1 MKRTTTI
8 LIAICVSAL
17 FANGKQISQNA
28 ALSAARKYSRTGQ
41 VAPAKNLR
49 SDKTNNAPY
58 YAFNLEQ
65 GYVIVS
71 GDDEMT
77 ELVGYA
83 ENGFFDAENVPP
95 QMQLWLDGYAEYVAA
110 VQSGKAKAR
119 KILLSDSPSVVVE
132 PLVTTKWNQD
142 APFNN
147 FAPEYT
153 DDNNNTQRCATGCAA
168 TAMAQIMKFHNWPE
182 QGVGHYSYEHQSFG
196 TISSNFSE
204 HVYDWTNMI
213 DRYNNGEYSNVQAD
227 AVALLMKDCG
237 VSLNMNYGPVS
248 GASIYS
254 YTPAF
259 KNYFRYSSR
268 TVNRSGCETAE
279 FTRIITDELQEG
291 RPIIYCGTGED
302 GGHAF
307 VVDGYD
313 TNYFLHVN
321 WGWGGYSDGYFDMN
335 YMDPAGLGIGG
346 GSGAFKWNQGIVLA
360 RPLKDG
366 VEPYEFIQQLCFVLF
381 NDVQGGIFCKQEMPA
396 NKGDDVTILLR
407 NTANLSGE
415 SFFGSLNVGVF
426 DDSGALVTMGN
437 EERLEN
443 NNGELLEFQSGRLY
457 SVDLPMTLNTA
468 GIADGNYIV
477 RAMSKANGNVW
488 RKFASTDCLNMTVAD
503 GKVSLVS
510 PTPNISLTGIG
521 SYNGNVYK
529 GNPFSVN
536 ITIHNGSSIPAD
548 GSILFKVTDSET
560 GDALSGSL
568 RAIVYDN
575 CDFRSNIAFSTTN
588 DFFAIGKT
596 YNISFT
602 GFQTTD
608 GKTLP
613 INNTIPL
620 SFSIVENTEVQSSL
634 TFFNIEGSPFG
645 MTVSNENF
653 NKADDTMVSINCLG
667 NANEETYQGY
677 IAIETL
683 NLHTGSKWHTSLG
696 LTERYIAIETLN
708 LHTGSKWHTS
718 LGLTENI
725 PQGAYYPQINTP
737 FKALPIA
744 TADDGVYR
752 LSTVSQEI
760 RNGYLFPDWL
770 YTTNTSHIDFR
781 VNGSDVTVLHPVDEV
796 AFSAAP
802 ESYPTIGTNCTF
814 NLDLEN
820 KNDKSETISAGM
832 YFVDQDNNGIGLAQ
846 VDGIILK
853 AYEQQTVPV
862 TVFID
867 PAKFHERTH
876 YAAYPVIRKGESYIL
891 GVPYEFNGATSG
903 INDVNAV
910 NVKAYPNPV
919 VDVLHVNVEA
929 LRIDVYNAGGALVAD
944 ASNAD
949 SVNVAHLPAGYY
961 IAVVATADGTARIPF
976 VKK

>member
-213 DRYNNGEYSNVQAD
+213 DRYNNGEYSNMQAD

-254 YTPAF
+254 YYPAF

-279 FTRIITDELQEG
+279 FTKIITDELQEG
-291 RPIIYCGTGED
+291 RPLIYCGTGED

-335 YMDPAGLGIGG
+335 YMDPTGLGIGG

-366 VEPYEFIQQLCFVLF
+366 VEPYEFIQQLCFVPYD
-381 NDVQGGIFCKQEMPA
+381 DVKGGIFCEQEMPA
-396 NKGDDVTILLR
+396 NKGDVVTILLR

-437 EERLEN
+437 EERIEN
-443 NNGELLEFQSGRLY
+443 NNGDLLEFQSGSLY

-477 RAMSKANGNVW
+477 RAMSKANGDVW

-503 GKVSLVS
+503 GKVYLSA
-510 PTPNISLTGIG
+510 PTPNISMVGIG
-521 SYNGNVYK
+521 SYDTATYK
-529 GNPFSVN
+529 GFSFNADV
-536 ITIHNGSSIPAD
+536 TVHNSSSIPVD
-548 GSILFKVTDSET
+548 GSIMFTVTDSET

-575 CDFRSNIAFSTTN
+575 CDFKARISFPTTY
-588 DFFAIGKT
+588 DFFVIGKT

-613 INNTIPL
+613 INNAIPL
-620 SFSIVENTEVQSSL
+620 SFYIVENAEVQNSL
-634 TFFNIEGSPFG
+634 TFFNINGNPFG

-653 NKADDTMVSINCLG
+653 SKTDDTMVCINCIG
-667 NANEETYQGY
+667 NANKETYMGY
-677 IAIETL
+677 IGIETY
-683 NLHTGSKWHTSLG
+683 NLHTGSKWYS
-696 LTERYIAIETLN
+696 AIFKTVDV
-708 LHTGSKWHTS
+708 
-718 LGLTENI
+718 
-725 PQGAYYPQINTP
+725 PQGAYYAQLNAP

-744 TADDGVYR
+744 TAAGDGVYR
-752 LSTVSQEI
+752 LSTVSREI
-760 RNGYLFPDWL
+760 RKEYLFHDWL
-770 YTTNTSHIDFR
+770 YTTNSSHIDFR

-846 VDGIILK
+846 VDGITLK

-867 PAKFHERTH
+867 PAKFHERSH

-891 GVPYEFNGATSG
+891 GEPYEFNGAISG

-929 LRIDVYNAGGALVAD
+929 LRIDVYNAGGTLVAD

>member
-110 VQSGKAKAR
+110 VQCGKAKAR

-279 FTRIITDELQEG
+279 FTKIITDELQEG

-335 YMDPAGLGIGG
+335 YMDPTGLGIGG

-366 VEPYEFIQQLCFVLF
+366 VEPYEFIQQLCFVLY
-381 NDVQGGIFCKQEMPA
+381 NDVKGGIFCEQEMPA
-396 NKGDDVTILLR
+396 NKGDVVTILLR

-437 EERLEN
+437 EERIEN
-443 NNGELLEFQSGRLY
+443 NNGELLEFQSGSLY

-477 RAMSKANGNVW
+477 RAMSKANGDVW

-521 SYNGNVYK
+521 SYNGDVYK

-696 LTERYIAIETLN
+696 LTE
-708 LHTGSKWHTS
+708 
-718 LGLTENI
+718 NI

-796 AFSAAP
+796 TFSAAP

-910 NVKAYPNPV
+910 NVKAYPNPA

-949 SVNVAHLPAGYY
+949 AVNVAHLPAGYY
-961 IAVVATADGTARIPF
+961 IAVVATAEGTARIPF

>member
-147 FAPEYT
+147 FTPEYT

-279 FTRIITDELQEG
+279 FTKIITDELQEG

-335 YMDPAGLGIGG
+335 YMDPTGLGIGG

-381 NDVQGGIFCKQEMPA
+381 NDVQGGIFCEQEMPA
-396 NKGDDVTILLR
+396 NKGDVVTILLR

-437 EERLEN
+437 EERIEN
-443 NNGELLEFQSGRLY
+443 NNGELLEFQSGSLY

-488 RKFASTDCLNMTVAD
+488 RKFASTDCLNMTVVG

-608 GKTLP
+608 GKTLS
-613 INNTIPL
+613 INNAIPL
-620 SFSIVENTEVQSSL
+620 SFSIVENAEVQNSL
-634 TFFNIEGSPFG
+634 TFFNINGNPFG

-667 NANEETYQGY
+667 NANEETYQG
-677 IAIETL
+677 
-683 NLHTGSKWHTSLG
+683 
-696 LTERYIAIETLN
+696 YIAIETLN

-853 AYEQQTVPV
+853 AYDEQQTVPV

-891 GVPYEFNGATSG
+891 GEPYEFNGATSG
-903 INDVNAV
+903 INDVNAI
-910 NVKAYPNPV
+910 NVKVYPNPV

-929 LRIDVYNAGGALVAD
+929 QRIDVYNAGGALVAD

>member
-196 TISSNFSE
+196 TISSDFSE

-620 SFSIVENTEVQSSL
+620 SFSIVENTEEQSSL

-667 NANEETYQGY
+667 NANEETYQG
-677 IAIETL
+677 
-683 NLHTGSKWHTSLG
+683 
-696 LTERYIAIETLN
+696 YIAIETLN

-846 VDGIILK
+846 VDGITLK

-867 PAKFHERTH
+867 TAKFHEGTH
-876 YAAYPVIRKGESYIL
+876 YIDYPVIFKGESYIS
-891 GVPYEFNGATSG
+891 GEPYEFNGATSG

-910 NVKAYPNPV
+910 NVKVYPNPV
-919 VDVLHVNVEA
+919 VNVLHVNVEA

>member
-213 DRYNNGEYSNVQAD
+213 DRYNNGEYSSEQAD

-254 YTPAF
+254 YYPAF

-279 FTRIITDELQEG
+279 FTKIITDELQEG

-335 YMDPAGLGIGG
+335 YMDPTGLGIGG

-366 VEPYEFIQQLCFVLF
+366 VEPYEFIQQLCFVPYD
-381 NDVQGGIFCKQEMPA
+381 DVKGGIFCEQEMPA
-396 NKGDDVTILLR
+396 NKGDVVTILLR

-437 EERLEN
+437 EERIEN
-443 NNGELLEFQSGRLY
+443 NNGELLEFQSGSLY
-457 SVDLPMTLNTA
+457 SVDIPMTLNTA

-477 RAMSKANGNVW
+477 RAMSKADGDVW

-503 GKVSLVS
+503 GKVYLSA
-510 PTPNISLTGIG
+510 PTPNISMVGIG
-521 SYNGNVYK
+521 SYDTATYK
-529 GNPFSVN
+529 GFSFNADV
-536 ITIHNGSSIPAD
+536 TVHNSSSIPVD
-548 GSILFKVTDSET
+548 GSIMFTVTDSET

-575 CDFRSNIAFSTTN
+575 CDFKARISFPTTY
-588 DFFAIGKT
+588 DFFVIGKT

-613 INNTIPL
+613 INNAIPL
-620 SFSIVENTEVQSSL
+620 SFSIVENAEVQNSL
-634 TFFNIEGSPFG
+634 TFFNINGNPFG

-653 NKADDTMVSINCLG
+653 SKTDDTMVSINCIG
-667 NANEETYQGY
+667 NANKETYMGY
-677 IAIETL
+677 IGIETY
-683 NLHTGSKWHTSLG
+683 NLHTGSKWYS
-696 LTERYIAIETLN
+696 AIFKTVD
-708 LHTGSKWHTS
+708 
-718 LGLTENI
+718 I
-725 PQGAYYPQINTP
+725 PQGAYYAQLNAP

-744 TADDGVYR
+744 TAAGDGVYR
-752 LSTVSQEI
+752 LSTVSREI
-760 RNGYLFPDWL
+760 RKEYLFPDWL
-770 YTTNTSHIDFR
+770 YTTNSSHIDFR

-862 TVFID
+862 SVFID
-867 PAKFHERTH
+867 PAKFHERSH

-891 GVPYEFNGATSG
+891 GEPYEFNGAISG

-910 NVKAYPNPV
+910 NVKAYPNPA

>member
-279 FTRIITDELQEG
+279 FTKIITNELQEG

-335 YMDPAGLGIGG
+335 YMDPTGLGIGG

-381 NDVQGGIFCKQEMPA
+381 NDVQGGIFCEQEMPA
-396 NKGDDVTILLR
+396 NKGDVVTILLR

-415 SFFGSLNVGVF
+415 SFFGSFNVGVF

-443 NNGELLEFQSGRLY
+443 NNGELLEFQSGSLY

-477 RAMSKANGNVW
+477 RAMSKANGDVW

-503 GKVSLVS
+503 GKVYLSA
-510 PTPNISLTGIG
+510 PTPNITMVGIG
-521 SYNGNVYK
+521 SYDTATYK
-529 GNPFSVN
+529 GFSFNADV
-536 ITIHNGSSIPAD
+536 TIHNSSSIPVD
-548 GSILFKVTDSET
+548 GSIMFTVTDSET

-575 CDFRSNIAFSTTN
+575 CDFKARISFPTTS
-588 DFFAIGKT
+588 DFFVIGKT

-613 INNTIPL
+613 INNAIPL
-620 SFSIVENTEVQSSL
+620 SFSIVENAEVQNSL
-634 TFFNIEGSPFG
+634 TFFNINGNPFG

-653 NKADDTMVSINCLG
+653 SKTDDTMVSINCIG
-667 NANEETYQGY
+667 NANKKTYMGYIGIETY
-677 IAIETL
+677 
-683 NLHTGSKWHTSLG
+683 NLHTGSKWYS
-696 LTERYIAIETLN
+696 AIFKTVDV
-708 LHTGSKWHTS
+708 
-718 LGLTENI
+718 
-725 PQGAYYPQINTP
+725 PQGAYYTQLNAP

-744 TADDGVYR
+744 TAAGDGVFR
-752 LSTVSQEI
+752 LSTVSREI
-760 RNGYLFPDWL
+760 RKEYLFPDWL
-770 YTTNTSHIDFR
+770 YTTNSSHIDFR

-832 YFVDQDNNGIGLAQ
+832 YFVDQGNNGIGLAQ

-903 INDVNAV
+903 INDVNAI
-910 NVKAYPNPV
+910 NVKVYPNPV

>member
-1 MKRTTTI
+1 
-8 LIAICVSAL
+8 
-17 FANGKQISQNA
+17 
-28 ALSAARKYSRTGQ
+28 
-41 VAPAKNLR
+41 
-49 SDKTNNAPY
+49 
-58 YAFNLEQ
+58 
-65 GYVIVS
+65 
-71 GDDEMT
+71 
-77 ELVGYA
+77 
-83 ENGFFDAENVPP
+83 
-95 QMQLWLDGYAEYVAA
+95 MQLWLDGYAEYVAA

-196 TISSNFSE
+196 TISSDFSE

-645 MTVSNENF
+645 MTVSNKNF

-667 NANEETYQGY
+667 NANEETYQG
-677 IAIETL
+677 
-683 NLHTGSKWHTSLG
+683 
-696 LTERYIAIETLN
+696 YIAIETLN

-814 NLDLEN
+814 NLNLEN

-846 VDGIILK
+846 VDGITLK

-867 PAKFHERTH
+867 TAKFHEGTH
-876 YAAYPVIRKGESYIL
+876 YIAYPVIFKGESYIS
-891 GVPYEFNGATSG
+891 GEPYEFNGATSG

-910 NVKAYPNPV
+910 NVKVYPNPV
-919 VDVLHVNVEA
+919 VNVLHVNVEA

>member
-213 DRYNNGEYSNVQAD
+213 DRYNNGEYFSEQAD

-254 YTPAF
+254 YYPAF

-279 FTRIITDELQEG
+279 FTKIITDELQEG

-335 YMDPAGLGIGG
+335 YMDPTGLGIGG

-366 VEPYEFIQQLCFVLF
+366 VEPYEFIQQLCFVPYD
-381 NDVQGGIFCKQEMPA
+381 DVKGCIFCEQEMPA
-396 NKGDDVTILLR
+396 KKGDDVTILLR

-437 EERLEN
+437 EERIEN
-443 NNGELLEFQSGRLY
+443 NNGDLLEFQSGSLY

-477 RAMSKANGNVW
+477 RAMSKADGDVW

-503 GKVSLVS
+503 GKVYLSA
-510 PTPNISLTGIG
+510 PTPNISMVGIG
-521 SYNGNVYK
+521 SYDTATYK
-529 GNPFSVN
+529 GFSFNADV
-536 ITIHNGSSIPAD
+536 TVHNSSSIPVD

-613 INNTIPL
+613 INNAIPL
-620 SFSIVENTEVQSSL
+620 SFSIVENAEVQSSL
-634 TFFNIEGSPFG
+634 TFFNINGNPFG

-653 NKADDTMVSINCLG
+653 SKTDDTMVSINCIG
-667 NANEETYQGY
+667 KANKETYQG
-677 IAIETL
+677 
-683 NLHTGSKWHTSLG
+683 
-696 LTERYIAIETLN
+696 YIAIETLN

-876 YAAYPVIRKGESYIL
+876 YIAYPVIFKGESYIS
-891 GVPYEFNGATSG
+891 GEPYEFNGATSG

-910 NVKAYPNPV
+910 NVKVYPNPV
-919 VDVLHVNVEA
+919 VNVLHVNVEA

>member
-279 FTRIITDELQEG
+279 FTKIITDELQEG

-381 NDVQGGIFCKQEMPA
+381 NDVQGGIFCEQEMPA

-426 DDSGALVTMGN
+426 DNSGALVTMGN
-437 EERLEN
+437 EERIEN
-443 NNGELLEFQSGRLY
+443 NNGELLEFQSGSLY

-477 RAMSKANGNVW
+477 RAMSKANGDVW

-503 GKVSLVS
+503 GKVYLSA
-510 PTPNISLTGIG
+510 PTPNISMVGIG
-521 SYNGNVYK
+521 SYDTATYK
-529 GNPFSVN
+529 GFSFNADV
-536 ITIHNGSSIPAD
+536 TVHNSSSIPVD
-548 GSILFKVTDSET
+548 GSIMFTVTDSET

-575 CDFRSNIAFSTTN
+575 CDFKARISFPTTD
-588 DFFAIGKT
+588 DFFVIGKT

-613 INNTIPL
+613 INNAIPL
-620 SFSIVENTEVQSSL
+620 SFSIVENAEVQNSL
-634 TFFNIEGSPFG
+634 TFFNINGNPFG

-653 NKADDTMVSINCLG
+653 SKTDDTMVSINCIG
-667 NANEETYQGY
+667 NANKETYMGY
-677 IAIETL
+677 IGIETY
-683 NLHTGSKWHTSLG
+683 NLYTGSKWYS
-696 LTERYIAIETLN
+696 AIFKTVDI
-708 LHTGSKWHTS
+708 T
-718 LGLTENI
+718 
-725 PQGAYYPQINTP
+725 QGAYYAQLNAP

-744 TADDGVYR
+744 TAAGDGVYR
-752 LSTVSQEI
+752 LSTVSREI
-760 RNGYLFPDWL
+760 RKEYLFPDWL
-770 YTTNTSHIDFR
+770 YTTNSSHIDFR

-802 ESYPTIGTNCTF
+802 DSYPTIGTNCTF

-846 VDGIILK
+846 VDGITLK

-867 PAKFHERTH
+867 PAKFHEGTH

-891 GVPYEFNGATSG
+891 GEPYEFNGAISG

-910 NVKAYPNPV
+910 NVKAYPNPA

-929 LRIDVYNAGGALVAD
+929 LRIDVYNSGGALVAD

>member
-95 QMQLWLDGYAEYVAA
+95 QMQLWLDGYAEYVAT

-279 FTRIITDELQEG
+279 FTKIITDELQEG

-381 NDVQGGIFCKQEMPA
+381 NDVQGGIFCEQEMPA

-437 EERLEN
+437 EERIEN
-443 NNGELLEFQSGRLY
+443 NNGELLEFQSGSLY

-477 RAMSKANGNVW
+477 RAMSKANGDVW

-503 GKVSLVS
+503 GKVYLSA
-510 PTPNISLTGIG
+510 PTPNISMVGIG
-521 SYNGNVYK
+521 SYDTATYK
-529 GNPFSVN
+529 GFSFNADV
-536 ITIHNGSSIPAD
+536 TVHNSSSIPVD
-548 GSILFKVTDSET
+548 GSIMFTVTDSET

-575 CDFRSNIAFSTTN
+575 CDFKARISFPTTS
-588 DFFAIGKT
+588 DFFVIGKT

-613 INNTIPL
+613 INNAIPL
-620 SFSIVENTEVQSSL
+620 SFSIVENAEVQNSL
-634 TFFNIEGSPFG
+634 TFFNINGNPFG

-653 NKADDTMVSINCLG
+653 SKTNDTMVSINCIG
-667 NANEETYQGY
+667 NANKETYMGY
-677 IAIETL
+677 IGIETY
-683 NLHTGSKWHTSLG
+683 NLHTGSKWYS
-696 LTERYIAIETLN
+696 AIFKTVD
-708 LHTGSKWHTS
+708 
-718 LGLTENI
+718 I
-725 PQGAYYPQINTP
+725 PQGAYYAQLNAP

-744 TADDGVYR
+744 TAAGDGVYR
-752 LSTVSQEI
+752 LSTVSREI
-760 RNGYLFPDWL
+760 RKEYLFPDWL
-770 YTTNTSHIDFR
+770 YTTNSSHIDFR

-832 YFVDQDNNGIGLAQ
+832 YFVDQGNNGIGLAQ

>member
-119 KILLSDSPSVVVE
+119 KILLSDSPSVVVK

-279 FTRIITDELQEG
+279 FTKIITDELQEG

-335 YMDPAGLGIGG
+335 YMDPTGLGIGG

-381 NDVQGGIFCKQEMPA
+381 NDVQGGIFCEQEMPA

-437 EERLEN
+437 EERIEN
-443 NNGELLEFQSGRLY
+443 NNGELLEFQSGSLY

-477 RAMSKANGNVW
+477 RAMSKANGDVW
-488 RKFASTDCLNMTVAD
+488 RKFASTDCLNMTVVG

-613 INNTIPL
+613 INNPIPL
-620 SFSIVENTEVQSSL
+620 SFSIVENAEVQNSL
-634 TFFNIEGSPFG
+634 TFFNINGNPFG

-653 NKADDTMVSINCLG
+653 SKADDTMVSINCLG
-667 NANEETYQGY
+667 NANEETYQ
-677 IAIETL
+677 
-683 NLHTGSKWHTSLG
+683 
-696 LTERYIAIETLN
+696 RYIAIETLN

-876 YAAYPVIRKGESYIL
+876 YAAYPVIRKGESYIS
-891 GVPYEFNGATSG
+891 GEPYEFNGATSG

-910 NVKAYPNPV
+910 NVKAYPNPA

-961 IAVVATADGTARIPF
+961 IAVVATADGSARIPF

>member
-132 PLVTTKWNQD
+132 PLVSTKWNQD

-381 NDVQGGIFCKQEMPA
+381 NDVQGGIFCEQEMPA

-613 INNTIPL
+613 INNAIPL
-620 SFSIVENTEVQSSL
+620 SFSIVENAEVQSSL
-634 TFFNIEGSPFG
+634 TFFNINGNPFG

-653 NKADDTMVSINCLG
+653 SKADDTMVSINCLG
-667 NANEETYQGY
+667 NANEETYQG
-677 IAIETL
+677 
-683 NLHTGSKWHTSLG
+683 
-696 LTERYIAIETLN
+696 YIAIETLN

-770 YTTNTSHIDFR
+770 YTTNSSHIDFR

-867 PAKFHERTH
+867 PTKFHERTH
-876 YAAYPVIRKGESYIL
+876 YIAYPVIFKGESYIS
-891 GVPYEFNGATSG
+891 GEPYEFNGATSG

-910 NVKAYPNPV
+910 NVKVYPNPV
-919 VDVLHVNVEA
+919 VNVLHVNVEA

>member
-1 MKRTTTI
+1 MRIGIIRQWKTDFPECSPFGCAQI
-8 LIAICVSAL
+8 L
-17 FANGKQISQNA
+17 QNWT
-28 ALSAARKYSRTGQ
+28 SR
-41 VAPAKNLR
+41 PAKNLR

-196 TISSNFSE
+196 TISSDFSE

-259 KNYFRYSSR
+259 KNYFHYSSR

-381 NDVQGGIFCKQEMPA
+381 NDVQGGIFCKQ
-396 NKGDDVTILLR
+396 
-407 NTANLSGE
+407 
-415 SFFGSLNVGVF
+415 
-426 DDSGALVTMGN
+426 
-437 EERLEN
+437 
-443 NNGELLEFQSGRLY
+443 
-457 SVDLPMTLNTA
+457 
-468 GIADGNYIV
+468 
-477 RAMSKANGNVW
+477 
-488 RKFASTDCLNMTVAD
+488 
-503 GKVSLVS
+503 
-510 PTPNISLTGIG
+510 
-521 SYNGNVYK
+521 
-529 GNPFSVN
+529 
-536 ITIHNGSSIPAD
+536 
-548 GSILFKVTDSET
+548 
-560 GDALSGSL
+560 
-568 RAIVYDN
+568 
-575 CDFRSNIAFSTTN
+575 
-588 DFFAIGKT
+588 
-596 YNISFT
+596 
-602 GFQTTD
+602 
-608 GKTLP
+608 
-613 INNTIPL
+613 
-620 SFSIVENTEVQSSL
+620 
-634 TFFNIEGSPFG
+634 
-645 MTVSNENF
+645 
-653 NKADDTMVSINCLG
+653 
-667 NANEETYQGY
+667 
-677 IAIETL
+677 
-683 NLHTGSKWHTSLG
+683 
-696 LTERYIAIETLN
+696 
-708 LHTGSKWHTS
+708 
-718 LGLTENI
+718 
-725 PQGAYYPQINTP
+725 
-737 FKALPIA
+737 
-744 TADDGVYR
+744 
-752 LSTVSQEI
+752 
-760 RNGYLFPDWL
+760 
-770 YTTNTSHIDFR
+770 
-781 VNGSDVTVLHPVDEV
+781 
-796 AFSAAP
+796 
-802 ESYPTIGTNCTF
+802 
-814 NLDLEN
+814 
-820 KNDKSETISAGM
+820 
-832 YFVDQDNNGIGLAQ
+832 
-846 VDGIILK
+846 
-853 AYEQQTVPV
+853 
-862 TVFID
+862 
-867 PAKFHERTH
+867 
-876 YAAYPVIRKGESYIL
+876 
-891 GVPYEFNGATSG
+891 
-903 INDVNAV
+903 
-910 NVKAYPNPV
+910 
-919 VDVLHVNVEA
+919 
-929 LRIDVYNAGGALVAD
+929 
-944 ASNAD
+944 
-949 SVNVAHLPAGYY
+949 
-961 IAVVATADGTARIPF
+961 
-976 VKK
+976 

>member
-213 DRYNNGEYSNVQAD
+213 DRYNNGEYSNMQAD

-254 YTPAF
+254 YYPAF

-279 FTRIITDELQEG
+279 FTKIITDELQEG
-291 RPIIYCGTGED
+291 RPLIYCGTGED

-335 YMDPAGLGIGG
+335 YMDPTGLGIGG

-366 VEPYEFIQQLCFVLF
+366 VEPYEFIQQLCFVPYD
-381 NDVQGGIFCKQEMPA
+381 DVKGGIFCEQEMPA
-396 NKGDDVTILLR
+396 NKGDVVTILLR

-437 EERLEN
+437 EERIEN
-443 NNGELLEFQSGRLY
+443 NNGELLEFQSGSLY

-477 RAMSKANGNVW
+477 RAMSKANGDVW

-503 GKVSLVS
+503 GKVYLSA
-510 PTPNISLTGIG
+510 PTPNISMVGIG
-521 SYNGNVYK
+521 SYDTATYK
-529 GNPFSVN
+529 GFSFNADV
-536 ITIHNGSSIPAD
+536 TVHNSSSIPVD
-548 GSILFKVTDSET
+548 GSIMFTVTDSET

-575 CDFRSNIAFSTTN
+575 CDFKARISFPTTS

-613 INNTIPL
+613 INNAIPL
-620 SFSIVENTEVQSSL
+620 SFSIVENAEVQNSL
-634 TFFNIEGSPFG
+634 TFFNINGNPFG

-653 NKADDTMVSINCLG
+653 SKTDDTMVSINCIG
-667 NANEETYQGY
+667 NANKETYMGY
-677 IAIETL
+677 IGIETY
-683 NLHTGSKWHTSLG
+683 NLHTGSKWYS
-696 LTERYIAIETLN
+696 AIFKTVD
-708 LHTGSKWHTS
+708 
-718 LGLTENI
+718 I
-725 PQGAYYPQINTP
+725 PQGAYYAQLNAP

-744 TADDGVYR
+744 TAAGDGVYR
-752 LSTVSQEI
+752 LSTVSREI
-760 RNGYLFPDWL
+760 RKEYLFPDWL
-770 YTTNTSHIDFR
+770 YTTNSSHIDFR

-867 PAKFHERTH
+867 PAKFHERSH

-891 GVPYEFNGATSG
+891 GEPYEFNGAISG

-910 NVKAYPNPV
+910 NVKAYPNPA

>member
-132 PLVTTKWNQD
+132 PLVSTKWNQD

-279 FTRIITDELQEG
+279 FTKIITDELQEG

-366 VEPYEFIQQLCFVLF
+366 VEPYEFIQQLCFVPY
-381 NDVQGGIFCKQEMPA
+381 NDVKGGIFCEQEMPA
-396 NKGDDVTILLR
+396 NKGDVVTILLR

-437 EERLEN
+437 EERIEN
-443 NNGELLEFQSGRLY
+443 NNGELLEFQSGSLY

-477 RAMSKANGNVW
+477 RAMSKANGDVW

-503 GKVSLVS
+503 GKVYLSA
-510 PTPNISLTGIG
+510 PTPNISMVGIG
-521 SYNGNVYK
+521 SYDTATYK
-529 GNPFSVN
+529 GFSFNADV
-536 ITIHNGSSIPAD
+536 TVHNSSSIPVD
-548 GSILFKVTDSET
+548 GSIMFTVADSET

-575 CDFRSNIAFSTTN
+575 CDFKARISFPTTS
-588 DFFAIGKT
+588 DFFVIGKT

-613 INNTIPL
+613 INNAIPL
-620 SFSIVENTEVQSSL
+620 SFSIVENTEVQNSL
-634 TFFNIEGSPFG
+634 TFFNINGNPFG

-653 NKADDTMVSINCLG
+653 SKTDDTMVSINCIG
-667 NANEETYQGY
+667 NANKETYMGY
-677 IAIETL
+677 IGIETY
-683 NLHTGSKWHTSLG
+683 NLHTGSKWYS
-696 LTERYIAIETLN
+696 AIFKTVDI
-708 LHTGSKWHTS
+708 T
-718 LGLTENI
+718 
-725 PQGAYYPQINTP
+725 QGAYYAQLNAP

-744 TADDGVYR
+744 TAAGDGVYR
-752 LSTVSQEI
+752 LSTVSREI
-760 RNGYLFPDWL
+760 RKEYLFPDWL
-770 YTTNTSHIDFR
+770 YTTNSSHIDFR

-846 VDGIILK
+846 VDGITLK

-867 PAKFHERTH
+867 PAKFHEGTH

-891 GVPYEFNGATSG
+891 GEPYEFNGAISG

-910 NVKAYPNPV
+910 NVKAYPNPA

-929 LRIDVYNAGGALVAD
+929 LRIDVYNSGGALVAD

>member
-213 DRYNNGEYSNVQAD
+213 DRYNNGEYSNMQAD

-254 YTPAF
+254 YYPAF

-279 FTRIITDELQEG
+279 FTKIITDELQEG

-335 YMDPAGLGIGG
+335 YMDPTGLGIGG

-366 VEPYEFIQQLCFVLF
+366 VEPYEFIQQLCFVPYD
-381 NDVQGGIFCKQEMPA
+381 DVKGGIFCEQEMPA
-396 NKGDDVTILLR
+396 NKGDVVTILLR

-437 EERLEN
+437 EERIEN
-443 NNGELLEFQSGRLY
+443 NNGELLEFQSGSLY

-477 RAMSKANGNVW
+477 RAMSKADGDVW

-503 GKVSLVS
+503 GKVYLSA
-510 PTPNISLTGIG
+510 PTPNISMVGIG
-521 SYNGNVYK
+521 SYDTATYK
-529 GNPFSVN
+529 GFSFNADV
-536 ITIHNGSSIPAD
+536 TVHNSSSIPVD
-548 GSILFKVTDSET
+548 GSIMFTVTDSET

-575 CDFRSNIAFSTTN
+575 CDFKARISFPTTY
-588 DFFAIGKT
+588 DFFVIGKT

-613 INNTIPL
+613 INNAIPL
-620 SFSIVENTEVQSSL
+620 SFSIVENAEVQNRL
-634 TFFNIEGSPFG
+634 TFFNINGNPFG

-653 NKADDTMVSINCLG
+653 SKTDDTMVCINCIG
-667 NANEETYQGY
+667 NANKETYMGY
-677 IAIETL
+677 IGIETY
-683 NLHTGSKWHTSLG
+683 NLHTGSKWYS
-696 LTERYIAIETLN
+696 AIFKTVD
-708 LHTGSKWHTS
+708 
-718 LGLTENI
+718 I
-725 PQGAYYPQINTP
+725 PQGAYYAQLNAP

-744 TADDGVYR
+744 TAAGDGVYR
-752 LSTVSQEI
+752 LSTVSREI
-760 RNGYLFPDWL
+760 RKEYLFPDWL
-770 YTTNTSHIDFR
+770 YTTNSSHIDFR

-867 PAKFHERTH
+867 PAKFHERSH

-910 NVKAYPNPV
+910 NVKAYPNPA

>member
-279 FTRIITDELQEG
+279 FTKIITDELQEG

-335 YMDPAGLGIGG
+335 YMDPTGLGIGG

-381 NDVQGGIFCKQEMPA
+381 NDVQGGIFCEQEMPA
-396 NKGDDVTILLR
+396 NKGDVVTILLR

-437 EERLEN
+437 EERIEN
-443 NNGELLEFQSGRLY
+443 NNGDLLEFQSGSLY

-613 INNTIPL
+613 INNIIPL

-696 LTERYIAIETLN
+696 LTE
-708 LHTGSKWHTS
+708 
-718 LGLTENI
+718 NI

-737 FKALPIA
+737 FKPLPIA

-876 YAAYPVIRKGESYIL
+876 YAAYPVIRKGESYIS
-891 GVPYEFNGATSG
+891 GEPYEFNGATSG

-910 NVKAYPNPV
+910 NVKAYPNPA

-929 LRIDVYNAGGALVAD
+929 LRIDVYTPE
-944 ASNAD
+944 
-949 SVNVAHLPAGYY
+949 AHLLPTLQTPTLSTLRICRQATTSPLSQPPTELPAS
-961 IAVVATADGTARIPF
+961 RL
-976 VKK
+976 

>member
-1 MKRTTTI
+1 MRIGIIRQWKTDFPECSPFGCAQI
-8 LIAICVSAL
+8 L
-17 FANGKQISQNA
+17 QNWT
-28 ALSAARKYSRTGQ
+28 SR
-41 VAPAKNLR
+41 PAKNLR

-268 TVNRSGCETAE
+268 TINRSGCETAE
-279 FTRIITDELQEG
+279 FTKIITDELQEG

-437 EERLEN
+437 EERIEN
-443 NNGELLEFQSGRLY
+443 NNGELLEFQSGSLY

-477 RAMSKANGNVW
+477 RAMSKANGDVW

-620 SFSIVENTEVQSSL
+620 SFSIVENTEEQSSL

-696 LTERYIAIETLN
+696 LTE
-708 LHTGSKWHTS
+708 
-718 LGLTENI
+718 NI

-752 LSTVSQEI
+752 LSTVSREI
-760 RNGYLFPDWL
+760 RKEYLFPDWL

-846 VDGIILK
+846 VDGITLK

-867 PAKFHERTH
+867 PAKFHERSH
-876 YAAYPVIRKGESYIL
+876 YAAYPVIRKGESYIS
-891 GVPYEFNGATSG
+891 GEPYEFNGATSG

-910 NVKAYPNPV
+910 NVKVYPNPV
-919 VDVLHVNVEA
+919 VNVLHVNVEA

>member
-71 GDDEMT
+71 GDDKMT

-213 DRYNNGEYSNVQAD
+213 DRYNNGEYSSEQAD

-254 YTPAF
+254 YYPAF

-279 FTRIITDELQEG
+279 FTKIITDELQEG

-335 YMDPAGLGIGG
+335 YMDPTGLGIGG

-366 VEPYEFIQQLCFVLF
+366 VEPYEFIQQLCFVPYD
-381 NDVQGGIFCKQEMPA
+381 DVKGGIFCEQEMPA
-396 NKGDDVTILLR
+396 NKGDVVTILLR

-437 EERLEN
+437 EERIEN
-443 NNGELLEFQSGRLY
+443 NNGELLEFQSGSLY

-477 RAMSKANGNVW
+477 RAMSKADGDVW

-503 GKVSLVS
+503 GKVYLSA
-510 PTPNISLTGIG
+510 PTPNISMVGIG
-521 SYNGNVYK
+521 SYDTATYK
-529 GNPFSVN
+529 GFSFNADV
-536 ITIHNGSSIPAD
+536 TVHNSSSIPVD
-548 GSILFKVTDSET
+548 GSIMFTVTDSET

-575 CDFRSNIAFSTTN
+575 CDFKARISFPTTY
-588 DFFAIGKT
+588 DFFVIGKT

-613 INNTIPL
+613 INNAIPL
-620 SFSIVENTEVQSSL
+620 SFSIVENAEVQNSL
-634 TFFNIEGSPFG
+634 TFFNINGNPFG

-653 NKADDTMVSINCLG
+653 SKTDDTMVSINCIG
-667 NANEETYQGY
+667 NANKETYMGY
-677 IAIETL
+677 IGIETY
-683 NLHTGSKWHTSLG
+683 NLHTGSKWYS
-696 LTERYIAIETLN
+696 AIFKTVD
-708 LHTGSKWHTS
+708 
-718 LGLTENI
+718 I
-725 PQGAYYPQINTP
+725 PQGAYYAQLNAP

-744 TADDGVYR
+744 TAAGDGVYR
-752 LSTVSQEI
+752 LSTVSREI
-760 RNGYLFPDWL
+760 RKEYLFPDWL
-770 YTTNTSHIDFR
+770 YTTNSSHIDFR

-891 GVPYEFNGATSG
+891 GEPYEFNGAISG

-910 NVKAYPNPV
+910 NVKAYPNPA

>member
-213 DRYNNGEYSNVQAD
+213 DRYNNGEYSSVQAD

-254 YTPAF
+254 YYPAF

-279 FTRIITDELQEG
+279 FTKIITDELQEG

-335 YMDPAGLGIGG
+335 YMDPTGLGIGG

-366 VEPYEFIQQLCFVLF
+366 VEPYEFIQQLCFVPYD
-381 NDVQGGIFCKQEMPA
+381 DVKGGIFCEQEMPA
-396 NKGDDVTILLR
+396 NKGDVVTILLR

-437 EERLEN
+437 EERIEN
-443 NNGELLEFQSGRLY
+443 NNGELLEFQSGSLY

-477 RAMSKANGNVW
+477 RAMSKANGDVW

-503 GKVSLVS
+503 GKVYLSA
-510 PTPNISLTGIG
+510 PTPNISMVGIG
-521 SYNGNVYK
+521 SYDTATYK
-529 GNPFSVN
+529 GFSFNADV
-536 ITIHNGSSIPAD
+536 TVHNSSSIPVD
-548 GSILFKVTDSET
+548 GSIMFTVTDSET

-575 CDFRSNIAFSTTN
+575 CDFKARISFPTTY
-588 DFFAIGKT
+588 DFFVIGKT

-613 INNTIPL
+613 INNAIPL
-620 SFSIVENTEVQSSL
+620 SFSIVENAEVQNSL
-634 TFFNIEGSPFG
+634 TFFNIDGSPFG

-653 NKADDTMVSINCLG
+653 SKTDDTMVSINCIG
-667 NANEETYQGY
+667 NANKETYMGY
-677 IAIETL
+677 IGIETY
-683 NLHTGSKWHTSLG
+683 NLHTGSKWYS
-696 LTERYIAIETLN
+696 AIFKTVD
-708 LHTGSKWHTS
+708 
-718 LGLTENI
+718 I
-725 PQGAYYPQINTP
+725 PQGAYYAQLNAP

-744 TADDGVYR
+744 TAAGDGVYR
-752 LSTVSQEI
+752 LSTVSREI
-760 RNGYLFPDWL
+760 RKEYLFPDWL
-770 YTTNTSHIDFR
+770 YTTNSSHIDFR

-891 GVPYEFNGATSG
+891 GEPYEFNGAISG

-910 NVKAYPNPV
+910 NVKAYPNPA

>member
-71 GDDEMT
+71 SDDEMT

-95 QMQLWLDGYAEYVAA
+95 QMQLWLNGYAEYVAA

-279 FTRIITDELQEG
+279 FTKIITDELQEG

-381 NDVQGGIFCKQEMPA
+381 NDVQGGIFCEQEMPA

-426 DDSGALVTMGN
+426 DNSGALVTMGN
-437 EERLEN
+437 EERIEN
-443 NNGELLEFQSGRLY
+443 NNGELLEFQSGSLY

-477 RAMSKANGNVW
+477 RAMSKANGDVW

-503 GKVSLVS
+503 GKVYLSA
-510 PTPNISLTGIG
+510 PTPNISMVGIG
-521 SYNGNVYK
+521 SYDTATYK
-529 GNPFSVN
+529 GFSFNADV
-536 ITIHNGSSIPAD
+536 TVHNSSSIPVD
-548 GSILFKVTDSET
+548 GSIMFTVTDSET

-575 CDFRSNIAFSTTN
+575 CDFKARISFPTTS
-588 DFFAIGKT
+588 DFFVIGKT

-602 GFQTTD
+602 EFQTTD

-613 INNTIPL
+613 INNAIPL
-620 SFSIVENTEVQSSL
+620 SFSIVENAEVQNSL
-634 TFFNIEGSPFG
+634 TFFNINGNPFG

-653 NKADDTMVSINCLG
+653 SKTDDTMVSINCIG
-667 NANEETYQGY
+667 NANKETYMGY
-677 IAIETL
+677 IGIETY
-683 NLHTGSKWHTSLG
+683 NLHTGSKWYS
-696 LTERYIAIETLN
+696 AIFKTVD
-708 LHTGSKWHTS
+708 
-718 LGLTENI
+718 I
-725 PQGAYYPQINTP
+725 PQGAYYAQLNAP

-744 TADDGVYR
+744 TAAGDGVYR
-752 LSTVSQEI
+752 LSTVSREI
-760 RNGYLFPDWL
+760 RKEYLFPDWL
-770 YTTNTSHIDFR
+770 YTTNSSYIDFR

-867 PAKFHERTH
+867 PAKFHEGTH

-891 GVPYEFNGATSG
+891 GEPYEFNGATSG

-910 NVKAYPNPV
+910 NVKAYPNPA

>member
-279 FTRIITDELQEG
+279 FTKIITDELQEG

-335 YMDPAGLGIGG
+335 YMDPTGLGIGG

-366 VEPYEFIQQLCFVLF
+366 VEPYEFIQQLCFVLY
-381 NDVQGGIFCKQEMPA
+381 NDVKGGIFCEQEMPA
-396 NKGDDVTILLR
+396 NKGDVVTILLR

-437 EERLEN
+437 EERIEN
-443 NNGELLEFQSGRLY
+443 NNGDLLEFQSGSLY

-613 INNTIPL
+613 INNAIPL
-620 SFSIVENTEVQSSL
+620 SFSIVENAEVQNSL
-634 TFFNIEGSPFG
+634 TFFNINGNPFG

-653 NKADDTMVSINCLG
+653 SKTDDTMVSINCIG
-667 NANEETYQGY
+667 NANKETYMGY
-677 IAIETL
+677 IGIETY
-683 NLHTGSKWHTSLG
+683 NLHTGSKWYS
-696 LTERYIAIETLN
+696 AIFKTVD
-708 LHTGSKWHTS
+708 
-718 LGLTENI
+718 I

-846 VDGIILK
+846 VDGITLK

-867 PAKFHERTH
+867 PTKFHERTH

-891 GVPYEFNGATSG
+891 GEPYEFNGATSG

-910 NVKAYPNPV
+910 NVKAYPNPA

>member
-213 DRYNNGEYSNVQAD
+213 DRYNNGEYSNMQAD

-254 YTPAF
+254 YYPAF

-279 FTRIITDELQEG
+279 FTKIITDELQEG
-291 RPIIYCGTGED
+291 RPLIYCGTGED

-335 YMDPAGLGIGG
+335 YMDPTGLGIGG

-366 VEPYEFIQQLCFVLF
+366 VEPYEFIQQLCFVPYD
-381 NDVQGGIFCKQEMPA
+381 DVKGGIFCEQEMPA
-396 NKGDDVTILLR
+396 NKGDVVTILLR

-437 EERLEN
+437 EERIEN
-443 NNGELLEFQSGRLY
+443 NNGELLEFQSGSLY

-477 RAMSKANGNVW
+477 RAMSKANGDVW

-503 GKVSLVS
+503 GKVYLSA
-510 PTPNISLTGIG
+510 PTPNISMVGIG
-521 SYNGNVYK
+521 SYDTATYK
-529 GNPFSVN
+529 GFSFNADV
-536 ITIHNGSSIPAD
+536 TVHNSSSIPVD
-548 GSILFKVTDSET
+548 GSIIFTVTDSET

-575 CDFRSNIAFSTTN
+575 CDFKARISFPTTY
-588 DFFAIGKT
+588 DFFVIGKT

-613 INNTIPL
+613 INNAIPL
-620 SFSIVENTEVQSSL
+620 SFSIVENTEVQNSL
-634 TFFNIEGSPFG
+634 TFFNIDGNPFG

-653 NKADDTMVSINCLG
+653 SKTDDTMVCINCIG
-667 NANEETYQGY
+667 NANKETYMGY
-677 IAIETL
+677 IGIETY
-683 NLHTGSKWHTSLG
+683 NLHTGSKWYS
-696 LTERYIAIETLN
+696 AIFKTVD
-708 LHTGSKWHTS
+708 
-718 LGLTENI
+718 I
-725 PQGAYYPQINTP
+725 PQGAYYAQLNAP

-744 TADDGVYR
+744 TAAGDGVYR
-752 LSTVSQEI
+752 LSTVSREI
-760 RNGYLFPDWL
+760 RKEYLFPDWL
-770 YTTNTSHIDFR
+770 YTTNSSHIDFR

-814 NLDLEN
+814 NIDLEN

-846 VDGIILK
+846 VDGITLK

-891 GVPYEFNGATSG
+891 GEPYEFNGAISG

-910 NVKAYPNPV
+910 NVKAYPNPA

-961 IAVVATADGTARIPF
+961 IAVVATTDGTARIPF

>member
-1 MKRTTTI
+1 MENRFPRMQPFQLRANTPELDKSRPQKICEATRQTTLHTM
-8 LIAICVSAL
+8 LS
-17 FANGKQISQNA
+17 ISSRA
-28 ALSAARKYSRTGQ
+28 MSLSAATTRW
-41 VAPAKNLR
+41 
-49 SDKTNNAPY
+49 
-58 YAFNLEQ
+58 
-65 GYVIVS
+65 
-71 GDDEMT
+71 T

-213 DRYNNGEYSNVQAD
+213 DIYNNGEYSNVQAD

-254 YTPAF
+254 YYPAF

-279 FTRIITDELQEG
+279 FTKIITDELQEG

-335 YMDPAGLGIGG
+335 YMDPTGLGIGG

-366 VEPYEFIQQLCFVLF
+366 VEPYEFIQQLCFVPYD
-381 NDVQGGIFCKQEMPA
+381 DVKGGIFCEQEMPA

-437 EERLEN
+437 EERIEN
-443 NNGELLEFQSGRLY
+443 NNGELLEFQSGSLY

-477 RAMSKANGNVW
+477 RAMSKANGDVW
-488 RKFASTDCLNMTVAD
+488 REFASTDCLNMTVAD
-503 GKVSLVS
+503 GKVYLSA
-510 PTPNISLTGIG
+510 PTPNISMVGIG
-521 SYNGNVYK
+521 SYDTATYK
-529 GNPFSVN
+529 GFSFNADV
-536 ITIHNGSSIPAD
+536 TVHNSSSIPVD
-548 GSILFKVTDSET
+548 GSIMFTVNDSET

-575 CDFRSNIAFSTTN
+575 CDFKARISFPTTD
-588 DFFAIGKT
+588 DFFVIGKT

-613 INNTIPL
+613 INNAIPL
-620 SFSIVENTEVQSSL
+620 SFSIVENAEVQNGL
-634 TFFNIEGSPFG
+634 TFFNIEGNPFG

-653 NKADDTMVSINCLG
+653 SKTDDTIVSINCIG
-667 NANEETYQGY
+667 NANKETYMGY
-677 IAIETL
+677 IGIET
-683 NLHTGSKWHTSLG
+683 
-696 LTERYIAIETLN
+696 YN

-770 YTTNTSHIDFR
+770 YTTNSSHIDFR

-846 VDGIILK
+846 VDGITLK

-867 PAKFHERTH
+867 PTKFHERTH
-876 YAAYPVIRKGESYIL
+876 YIAYPVIFKGESYIS
-891 GVPYEFNGATSG
+891 GEPYEFNGATSG

-961 IAVVATADGTARIPF
+961 IAVVATADGSARIPF

>member
-8 LIAICVSAL
+8 LITICVSAL

-65 GYVIVS
+65 GYVIVN

-153 DDNNNTQRCATGCAA
+153 DDNNNTHRCATGCAA

-213 DRYNNGEYSNVQAD
+213 DRYNNGEYSNMQAD

-254 YTPAF
+254 YYPAF

-279 FTRIITDELQEG
+279 FTKIITDELQEG
-291 RPIIYCGTGED
+291 RPLIYCGTGED

-335 YMDPAGLGIGG
+335 YMDPTGLGIGG

-366 VEPYEFIQQLCFVLF
+366 VEPYEFIQQLCFVPY
-381 NDVQGGIFCKQEMPA
+381 NDVKGGIFCEQEMPA

-437 EERLEN
+437 EERIEN
-443 NNGELLEFQSGRLY
+443 NNGELLEFQSGSLY

-477 RAMSKANGNVW
+477 RAMSKANGDVW

-503 GKVSLVS
+503 GKVYLSA
-510 PTPNISLTGIG
+510 PTPNISMVGIG
-521 SYNGNVYK
+521 SYDTASYK
-529 GNPFSVN
+529 GFSFNADV
-536 ITIHNGSSIPAD
+536 TVHNSSSIPVD
-548 GSILFKVTDSET
+548 GSIMFTVTDSET

-575 CDFRSNIAFSTTN
+575 CDFKARISFPTTS
-588 DFFAIGKT
+588 DFFVIGKT

-613 INNTIPL
+613 INNAIPL
-620 SFSIVENTEVQSSL
+620 SFSIVENAEVQNSL
-634 TFFNIEGSPFG
+634 TFFNINGNPFG

-653 NKADDTMVSINCLG
+653 SKTDNTMVSINGIG
-667 NANEETYQGY
+667 NANKETYMGY
-677 IAIETL
+677 IGIETY
-683 NLHTGSKWHTSLG
+683 NLHTGSKWYS
-696 LTERYIAIETLN
+696 AIFKTVD
-708 LHTGSKWHTS
+708 
-718 LGLTENI
+718 I
-725 PQGAYYPQINTP
+725 PQGAYYAQLNAP

-744 TADDGVYR
+744 TAAGDGVYR
-752 LSTVSQEI
+752 LSTVSREI
-760 RNGYLFPDWL
+760 RKEYMFPDWL
-770 YTTNTSHIDFR
+770 YTTNPSHIDFR
-781 VNGSDVTVLHPVDEV
+781 VSGSDVTVLHPVDEV

-820 KNDKSETISAGM
+820 KNDKSEIINAGM
-832 YFVDQDNNGIGLAQ
+832 YFVDQDRKEIGLAL
-846 VDGIILK
+846 VNEIILK

-862 TVFID
+862 AVFID
-867 PAKFHERTH
+867 PAKFHERLH
-876 YAAYPVIRKGESYIL
+876 YVAYPVIFKGGAYFL

-910 NVKAYPNPV
+910 NVKAYPNPA
-919 VDVLHVNVEA
+919 VDVLHINVEA

>member
-213 DRYNNGEYSNVQAD
+213 DRYNNGEYSSEQAD

-254 YTPAF
+254 YYPAF

-279 FTRIITDELQEG
+279 FTKIITDELQEG

-335 YMDPAGLGIGG
+335 YMDPTGLGIGG

-366 VEPYEFIQQLCFVLF
+366 VEPYEFIQQLCFVPYD
-381 NDVQGGIFCKQEMPA
+381 DVKGGIFCEQEMPA
-396 NKGDDVTILLR
+396 NKGDVVTILLR

-437 EERLEN
+437 EERIEN
-443 NNGELLEFQSGRLY
+443 NNGELLEFQSGSLY

-477 RAMSKANGNVW
+477 RAMSKADGDVW

-503 GKVSLVS
+503 GKVYLSA
-510 PTPNISLTGIG
+510 PTPNISMVGIG
-521 SYNGNVYK
+521 SYDTATYK
-529 GNPFSVN
+529 GFSFNADV
-536 ITIHNGSSIPAD
+536 TVHNSSSIPVD
-548 GSILFKVTDSET
+548 GSIMFTVTDSET

-575 CDFRSNIAFSTTN
+575 CDFKARISFPTTY
-588 DFFAIGKT
+588 DFFVIGKT

-613 INNTIPL
+613 INNAIPL
-620 SFSIVENTEVQSSL
+620 SFSIVENAEVQNSL
-634 TFFNIEGSPFG
+634 TFFNINGNPFG

-653 NKADDTMVSINCLG
+653 SKTDDTMVCINCIG
-667 NANEETYQGY
+667 NANKETYMGY
-677 IAIETL
+677 IGIETY
-683 NLHTGSKWHTSLG
+683 NLHTGSKWYS
-696 LTERYIAIETLN
+696 AIFKTVD
-708 LHTGSKWHTS
+708 
-718 LGLTENI
+718 I
-725 PQGAYYPQINTP
+725 PQGAYYAQLNAP

-744 TADDGVYR
+744 TAAGDGVYR
-752 LSTVSQEI
+752 LSTVSREI
-760 RNGYLFPDWL
+760 RKEYLFPDWL
-770 YTTNTSHIDFR
+770 YTTNSSHIDFR

-867 PAKFHERTH
+867 PAKFHERSH

-891 GVPYEFNGATSG
+891 GEPYEFNGAISG

-910 NVKAYPNPV
+910 NVKAYPNPA

>member
-213 DRYNNGEYSNVQAD
+213 DRYNNGEYSSEQAD

-254 YTPAF
+254 YYPAF
-259 KNYFRYSSR
+259 KNYFRYTSR

-279 FTRIITDELQEG
+279 FTKIITDELQEG

-335 YMDPAGLGIGG
+335 YMDPTGLGIGG

-366 VEPYEFIQQLCFVLF
+366 VEPYEFIQQLCFVPYD
-381 NDVQGGIFCKQEMPA
+381 DVKGGIFCEQEMPA
-396 NKGDDVTILLR
+396 NKGDVVTILLR

-437 EERLEN
+437 EERIEN
-443 NNGELLEFQSGRLY
+443 NNGELLEFQSGSLY

-477 RAMSKANGNVW
+477 RAMSKADGDVW

-503 GKVSLVS
+503 GKVYLSA
-510 PTPNISLTGIG
+510 PTPNISMVGIG
-521 SYNGNVYK
+521 SYDTATYK
-529 GNPFSVN
+529 GFSFNADV
-536 ITIHNGSSIPAD
+536 TVHNSSSIPVD
-548 GSILFKVTDSET
+548 GSIMFTVTDSET

-575 CDFRSNIAFSTTN
+575 CDFKARISFPTTY
-588 DFFAIGKT
+588 DFFVIGKT

-613 INNTIPL
+613 INNAIPL
-620 SFSIVENTEVQSSL
+620 SFSIVENAEVQNRL
-634 TFFNIEGSPFG
+634 TFFNINGNPFG

-653 NKADDTMVSINCLG
+653 SKTDDTMVCINCIG
-667 NANEETYQGY
+667 NANKETYMGY
-677 IAIETL
+677 IGIETY
-683 NLHTGSKWHTSLG
+683 NLHTGSKWYS
-696 LTERYIAIETLN
+696 AIFKTVD
-708 LHTGSKWHTS
+708 
-718 LGLTENI
+718 I
-725 PQGAYYPQINTP
+725 PQGAYYAQLNAP

-744 TADDGVYR
+744 TAAGDGVYR
-752 LSTVSQEI
+752 LSTVSREI
-760 RNGYLFPDWL
+760 RKEYLFPDWL
-770 YTTNTSHIDFR
+770 YTTNSSHIDFR

-867 PAKFHERTH
+867 PAKFHERSH

-891 GVPYEFNGATSG
+891 GEPYEFNGAISG

-910 NVKAYPNPV
+910 NVKAYPNPA

>member
-95 QMQLWLDGYAEYVAA
+95 QMQLWLNGYAEYVAA

-196 TISSNFSE
+196 TISSDFSE

-529 GNPFSVN
+529 GNLFSVN

-696 LTERYIAIETLN
+696 LTE
-708 LHTGSKWHTS
+708 
-718 LGLTENI
+718 NI

-846 VDGIILK
+846 VDGITLK
-853 AYEQQTVPV
+853 AYEQQTVPI

-867 PAKFHERTH
+867 PAKFHERSH

-891 GVPYEFNGATSG
+891 GEPYEFNGATSG

-910 NVKAYPNPV
+910 NVKVYPNPV

-929 LRIDVYNAGGALVAD
+929 LRIDVYNAGGTLVAD

-961 IAVVATADGTARIPF
+961 IAVVATADGSARIPF

>member
-213 DRYNNGEYSNVQAD
+213 DRYNNGEYSNMQAD

-254 YTPAF
+254 YYPAF

-279 FTRIITDELQEG
+279 FTKIITDELQEG

-335 YMDPAGLGIGG
+335 YMDPTGLGIGG

-366 VEPYEFIQQLCFVLF
+366 VEPYEFIQQLCFVPYD
-381 NDVQGGIFCKQEMPA
+381 DVKGGIFCEQEMPA
-396 NKGDDVTILLR
+396 NKGDVVTILLR

-437 EERLEN
+437 EERIEN
-443 NNGELLEFQSGRLY
+443 NNGELLEFQSGSLY

-477 RAMSKANGNVW
+477 RAMSKANGDVW

-503 GKVSLVS
+503 GKVYLSA
-510 PTPNISLTGIG
+510 PTPNISMVGIG
-521 SYNGNVYK
+521 SYDTATYK
-529 GNPFSVN
+529 GFSFNADV
-536 ITIHNGSSIPAD
+536 TVHNSSSIPVD
-548 GSILFKVTDSET
+548 GSIMLTVTDSET

-575 CDFRSNIAFSTTN
+575 CDFKARISFPTTY
-588 DFFAIGKT
+588 DFFVIGKT

-613 INNTIPL
+613 INNAIPL
-620 SFSIVENTEVQSSL
+620 SFSIVENAEVQNSL
-634 TFFNIEGSPFG
+634 TFFNIDGSPFG

-653 NKADDTMVSINCLG
+653 SKTDDTMVCINCIG
-667 NANEETYQGY
+667 NANKETYMGY
-677 IAIETL
+677 IGIETY
-683 NLHTGSKWHTSLG
+683 NLHTGSKWYS
-696 LTERYIAIETLN
+696 AIFKTVDV
-708 LHTGSKWHTS
+708 
-718 LGLTENI
+718 
-725 PQGAYYPQINTP
+725 PQGAYYAQLNAP

-744 TADDGVYR
+744 TAAGDGVYR
-752 LSTVSQEI
+752 LSTVSREI
-760 RNGYLFPDWL
+760 RKEYLFPDWL
-770 YTTNTSHIDFR
+770 YTTNSSHIDFR

-867 PAKFHERTH
+867 PAKFHERSH

-891 GVPYEFNGATSG
+891 GVPYEFNGAISG

-910 NVKAYPNPV
+910 NVKAYPNPA

-961 IAVVATADGTARIPF
+961 IAVVATTDGTARIPF

>member
-213 DRYNNGEYSNVQAD
+213 DRYNNGEYSSEQAD

-254 YTPAF
+254 YYPAF

-279 FTRIITDELQEG
+279 FTKIITDELQEG

-335 YMDPAGLGIGG
+335 YMDPTGLGIGG

-366 VEPYEFIQQLCFVLF
+366 VEPYEFIQQLCFVPYD
-381 NDVQGGIFCKQEMPA
+381 DVKGGIFCEQEMPA
-396 NKGDDVTILLR
+396 NKGDVVTILLR

-437 EERLEN
+437 EERIEN
-443 NNGELLEFQSGRLY
+443 NNGDLLEFQSGSLY

-477 RAMSKANGNVW
+477 RAMSKADGDVW

-503 GKVSLVS
+503 GKVYLSA
-510 PTPNISLTGIG
+510 PTPNISMVGIG
-521 SYNGNVYK
+521 SYDTATYK
-529 GNPFSVN
+529 GFSFNADV
-536 ITIHNGSSIPAD
+536 TVHNSSSIPVD
-548 GSILFKVTDSET
+548 GSIMFTVTDSET

-575 CDFRSNIAFSTTN
+575 CDFKARISFPTTY
-588 DFFAIGKT
+588 DFFVIGKT

-613 INNTIPL
+613 INNAIPL
-620 SFSIVENTEVQSSL
+620 SFSIVENAEVQNSL
-634 TFFNIEGSPFG
+634 TFFNINGNPFG

-653 NKADDTMVSINCLG
+653 SKTDDTMVSINCIG
-667 NANEETYQGY
+667 NANKETYMGY
-677 IAIETL
+677 IGIETY
-683 NLHTGSKWHTSLG
+683 NLHTGSKWYS
-696 LTERYIAIETLN
+696 AIFKTVD
-708 LHTGSKWHTS
+708 
-718 LGLTENI
+718 I
-725 PQGAYYPQINTP
+725 PQGAYYAQLNAP

-744 TADDGVYR
+744 TAAGDGVYR
-752 LSTVSQEI
+752 LSTVSREI
-760 RNGYLFPDWL
+760 RKEYLFPDWL
-770 YTTNTSHIDFR
+770 YTTNSSHIDFR

-867 PAKFHERTH
+867 PAKFLERSH

-891 GVPYEFNGATSG
+891 GVPYEFNGAISG

-910 NVKAYPNPV
+910 NVKAYPNPA

-961 IAVVATADGTARIPF
+961 IAVVATADRTARIPF

>member
-83 ENGFFDAENVPP
+83 ENGFFDAKNVPP
-95 QMQLWLDGYAEYVAA
+95 QMQLWLNGYAEYVAA

-268 TVNRSGCETAE
+268 TVNRSECETAE
-279 FTRIITDELQEG
+279 FTKIITDELQEG

-335 YMDPAGLGIGG
+335 YMDPTGLGIGG

-366 VEPYEFIQQLCFVLF
+366 VEPYEFIQQLCFVPYD
-381 NDVQGGIFCKQEMPA
+381 DVKGGIFCEQEMPA

-437 EERLEN
+437 EERIEN

-477 RAMSKANGNVW
+477 RAMSKANGDVW

-503 GKVSLVS
+503 GKVYLSA
-510 PTPNISLTGIG
+510 PTPNISMVGIG
-521 SYNGNVYK
+521 SYDTATYK
-529 GNPFSVN
+529 GFSFNADV
-536 ITIHNGSSIPAD
+536 TVHNSSSIPVD
-548 GSILFKVTDSET
+548 GSIMFTVTDSET

-575 CDFRSNIAFSTTN
+575 CDFKARISFPTTS
-588 DFFAIGKT
+588 DFFVIGKT

-613 INNTIPL
+613 INNAIPL
-620 SFSIVENTEVQSSL
+620 SFSIVENAEVQNSL
-634 TFFNIEGSPFG
+634 TFFNINGNPFG

-653 NKADDTMVSINCLG
+653 SKTDDTMVSINCIG
-667 NANEETYQGY
+667 NANKETYMGY
-677 IAIETL
+677 IGIETL
-683 NLHTGSKWHTSLG
+683 NLHSGSKWHS
-696 LTERYIAIETLN
+696 
-708 LHTGSKWHTS
+708 S

-744 TADDGVYR
+744 TAAGDGVYR

-770 YTTNTSHIDFR
+770 YTTNSSHIDFR

-846 VDGIILK
+846 VDGITLK

-876 YAAYPVIRKGESYIL
+876 YIAYPVIFKGGSYIF
-891 GVPYEFNGATSG
+891 GEPYEFNGATSG
-903 INDVNAV
+903 INDVNAI
-910 NVKAYPNPV
+910 NVKVYPNPV

>member
-213 DRYNNGEYSNVQAD
+213 DRYNNGEYSSEQAD

-254 YTPAF
+254 YYPAF

-279 FTRIITDELQEG
+279 FTKIITDELQEG

-335 YMDPAGLGIGG
+335 YMDPTGLGIGG

-366 VEPYEFIQQLCFVLF
+366 VEPYEFIQQLCFVPYD
-381 NDVQGGIFCKQEMPA
+381 DVKGGIFCEQEMPA

-437 EERLEN
+437 EERIEN
-443 NNGELLEFQSGRLY
+443 NNGELLEFQSGSLY

-477 RAMSKANGNVW
+477 RAMSKADGDVW

-503 GKVSLVS
+503 GKVYLSA
-510 PTPNISLTGIG
+510 PTPNISMVGIG
-521 SYNGNVYK
+521 SYDTATYK
-529 GNPFSVN
+529 GFSFNADV
-536 ITIHNGSSIPAD
+536 TVHNSSSIPVD
-548 GSILFKVTDSET
+548 GSIMFTVTDSET

-575 CDFRSNIAFSTTN
+575 CDFKARISFPTTY
-588 DFFAIGKT
+588 DFFVIGKT

-613 INNTIPL
+613 INNAIPL
-620 SFSIVENTEVQSSL
+620 SFSIVENAEVQNSL
-634 TFFNIEGSPFG
+634 TFFNIDGSPFG

-653 NKADDTMVSINCLG
+653 SKTDDTMVSINCIG
-667 NANEETYQGY
+667 NANKETYMGY
-677 IAIETL
+677 IGIETY
-683 NLHTGSKWHTSLG
+683 NLHTGSKWYS
-696 LTERYIAIETLN
+696 AIFKTVD
-708 LHTGSKWHTS
+708 
-718 LGLTENI
+718 I
-725 PQGAYYPQINTP
+725 PQGAYYAQLNAP

-744 TADDGVYR
+744 TAAGDGVYR
-752 LSTVSQEI
+752 LSTVSREI
-760 RNGYLFPDWL
+760 RKEYLFPDWL
-770 YTTNTSHIDFR
+770 YTTNSSHIDFR

-867 PAKFHERTH
+867 PAKFHERSH

-891 GVPYEFNGATSG
+891 GEPYEFNGAISG

-910 NVKAYPNPV
+910 NVKAYPNPA

>member
-58 YAFNLEQ
+58 YAFNLEH

-95 QMQLWLDGYAEYVAA
+95 QMQLWLNGYAEYVAA

-381 NDVQGGIFCKQEMPA
+381 NDVQGGIFCEQEMPA

-426 DDSGALVTMGN
+426 DNSGALVTMGN
-437 EERLEN
+437 EERIEN
-443 NNGELLEFQSGRLY
+443 NNGELLEFQSGSLY

-477 RAMSKANGNVW
+477 RAMSKANGDVW
-488 RKFASTDCLNMTVAD
+488 RKFASTDCLNITVAD
-503 GKVSLVS
+503 GKVYLSA
-510 PTPNISLTGIG
+510 PTPNISLAGIG

-560 GDALSGSL
+560 GDALSGFL

-613 INNTIPL
+613 INNAIPL
-620 SFSIVENTEVQSSL
+620 SFSIVENAEVQSSL

-667 NANEETYQGY
+667 NANEETYQG
-677 IAIETL
+677 
-683 NLHTGSKWHTSLG
+683 
-696 LTERYIAIETLN
+696 YIAIETLN

-867 PAKFHERTH
+867 PAKFHEGTH

-903 INDVNAV
+903 INDVNAI
-910 NVKAYPNPV
+910 NVKVYPNPV

>member
-279 FTRIITDELQEG
+279 FTKIITDELQEG

-366 VEPYEFIQQLCFVLF
+366 VEPYEFIQQLCFVPYD
-381 NDVQGGIFCKQEMPA
+381 DVKGGIFCEQEMPA
-396 NKGDDVTILLR
+396 NKGDVVTILLR

-437 EERLEN
+437 EERIEN
-443 NNGELLEFQSGRLY
+443 NNGELLEFQSGSLY

-477 RAMSKANGNVW
+477 RAMSKANGDVW

-503 GKVSLVS
+503 GKIYLSA
-510 PTPNISLTGIG
+510 PTPNISMVGIG
-521 SYNGNVYK
+521 SYDTATYK
-529 GNPFSVN
+529 GFSFNADV
-536 ITIHNGSSIPAD
+536 TVHNSSSIPVD
-548 GSILFKVTDSET
+548 GSIMFTVTDSET

-575 CDFRSNIAFSTTN
+575 CDFKARISFPTTS

-613 INNTIPL
+613 INNAIPL
-620 SFSIVENTEVQSSL
+620 SFSIVENAEVQNSL
-634 TFFNIEGSPFG
+634 TFFNINGNPFG

-653 NKADDTMVSINCLG
+653 SKTDDTMVSINCIG
-667 NANEETYQGY
+667 NANKETYMGY
-677 IAIETL
+677 IGIETY
-683 NLHTGSKWHTSLG
+683 NLHTGSKWYS
-696 LTERYIAIETLN
+696 AIFKTVD
-708 LHTGSKWHTS
+708 
-718 LGLTENI
+718 I
-725 PQGAYYPQINTP
+725 PQGAYYAQLNAP

-744 TADDGVYR
+744 TAAGDGVYR
-752 LSTVSQEI
+752 LSTVSREI
-760 RNGYLFPDWL
+760 RKEYLFPDWL
-770 YTTNTSHIDFR
+770 YTTNSSHIDFR

-867 PAKFHERTH
+867 PAKFHERSH

-891 GVPYEFNGATSG
+891 GEPYEFNGAISG

-910 NVKAYPNPV
+910 NVKAYPNPA

>member
-279 FTRIITDELQEG
+279 FTKIITDELQEG

-335 YMDPAGLGIGG
+335 YMDPTGLGIGG

-381 NDVQGGIFCKQEMPA
+381 NDVQGGIFCEQEMPA
-396 NKGDDVTILLR
+396 NKGDVVTILLR

-437 EERLEN
+437 EERIEN
-443 NNGELLEFQSGRLY
+443 NNSELLEFQSGSLY

-613 INNTIPL
+613 INNAIPL
-620 SFSIVENTEVQSSL
+620 SFSIVENAEVQSSL
-634 TFFNIEGSPFG
+634 TFFNINGNPFG

-653 NKADDTMVSINCLG
+653 SKADDTMVSINCLG
-667 NANEETYQGY
+667 NANEETYQG
-677 IAIETL
+677 
-683 NLHTGSKWHTSLG
+683 
-696 LTERYIAIETLN
+696 YIAIETLN

-846 VDGIILK
+846 VDGITLK

-876 YAAYPVIRKGESYIL
+876 YIAYPVIFKGESYIS
-891 GVPYEFNGATSG
+891 GEPYEFNGATSG

-910 NVKAYPNPV
+910 NVKVYPNPV

>member
-213 DRYNNGEYSNVQAD
+213 DRYNNGEYSSEQAD

-254 YTPAF
+254 YYPAF

-279 FTRIITDELQEG
+279 FTKIITDELQEG

-335 YMDPAGLGIGG
+335 YMDPTGLGIGG

-366 VEPYEFIQQLCFVLF
+366 VEPYEFIQQLCFVPYD
-381 NDVQGGIFCKQEMPA
+381 DVKGGIFCEQEMPA
-396 NKGDDVTILLR
+396 NKGDVVTILLR

-437 EERLEN
+437 EERIEN
-443 NNGELLEFQSGRLY
+443 NNGELLEFQSGSLY

-477 RAMSKANGNVW
+477 RAMSKANGDVW

-503 GKVSLVS
+503 GKVYLSA
-510 PTPNISLTGIG
+510 PTPNISMVGIG
-521 SYNGNVYK
+521 SYDTATYK
-529 GNPFSVN
+529 GFSFNADV
-536 ITIHNGSSIPAD
+536 TVHNSSSIPVD
-548 GSILFKVTDSET
+548 GSIMFTVTDSET

-575 CDFRSNIAFSTTN
+575 CDFKARISFPTTY
-588 DFFAIGKT
+588 DFFVIGKT

-613 INNTIPL
+613 INNAIPL
-620 SFSIVENTEVQSSL
+620 SFSIVENAEVQNSL
-634 TFFNIEGSPFG
+634 TFFNINGNPFG

-653 NKADDTMVSINCLG
+653 SKTDDTMVSINCIG
-667 NANEETYQGY
+667 NANKETYMGY
-677 IAIETL
+677 IGIETY
-683 NLHTGSKWHTSLG
+683 NLHTGSKWYS
-696 LTERYIAIETLN
+696 AIFKTVD
-708 LHTGSKWHTS
+708 
-718 LGLTENI
+718 I
-725 PQGAYYPQINTP
+725 PQGAYYAQLNAP

-744 TADDGVYR
+744 TAAGDGVYR
-752 LSTVSQEI
+752 LSTVSREI
-760 RNGYLFPDWL
+760 RKEYLFPDWL
-770 YTTNTSHIDFR
+770 YTTNSSHIDFR

-820 KNDKSETISAGM
+820 KNDKSETISTGM

-867 PAKFHERTH
+867 PAKFHERSH

-891 GVPYEFNGATSG
+891 GEPYEFNGAISG

-910 NVKAYPNPV
+910 NVKAYPNPA

-929 LRIDVYNAGGALVAD
+929 LRIDVYNAGGTLVAD

>member
-196 TISSNFSE
+196 TISSDFSE

-381 NDVQGGIFCKQEMPA
+381 NDVQGGIFCEQEMPA

-437 EERLEN
+437 EERIEN
-443 NNGELLEFQSGRLY
+443 NNGELLEFQSGSLY

-477 RAMSKANGNVW
+477 RAMSKADGDVW

-503 GKVSLVS
+503 GKVYLSA
-510 PTPNISLTGIG
+510 PTPNISMVGIG
-521 SYNGNVYK
+521 SYDTATYK
-529 GNPFSVN
+529 GFSFNADV
-536 ITIHNGSSIPAD
+536 TVHNSSSIPVD
-548 GSILFKVTDSET
+548 GSIMFTVTDSET

-575 CDFRSNIAFSTTN
+575 CDFKARISFPTTY
-588 DFFAIGKT
+588 DFFVIGKT

-613 INNTIPL
+613 INNAIPL
-620 SFSIVENTEVQSSL
+620 SFSIVENAEVQNSL
-634 TFFNIEGSPFG
+634 TFFNINGNPFG

-653 NKADDTMVSINCLG
+653 SKTDDTMVSINCIG
-667 NANEETYQGY
+667 NANKETYMGY
-677 IAIETL
+677 IGIETY
-683 NLHTGSKWHTSLG
+683 NLHTGSKWYS
-696 LTERYIAIETLN
+696 AIFKTVD
-708 LHTGSKWHTS
+708 
-718 LGLTENI
+718 I
-725 PQGAYYPQINTP
+725 PQGAYYAQLNAP

-744 TADDGVYR
+744 TAAGDGVYR
-752 LSTVSQEI
+752 LSTVSREI
-760 RNGYLFPDWL
+760 RKEYLFPDWL
-770 YTTNTSHIDFR
+770 YTTNSSHIDFR

-867 PAKFHERTH
+867 PAKFHERSH
-876 YAAYPVIRKGESYIL
+876 YAAYPVIFKGESYIS
-891 GVPYEFNGATSG
+891 GEPYEFNGATSG

-910 NVKAYPNPV
+910 NVKAYPNPA

-961 IAVVATADGTARIPF
+961 IAVVATADGSARIPF

>member
-204 HVYDWTNMI
+204 HVYDWTDMI

-268 TVNRSGCETAE
+268 TINRSECETAE
-279 FTRIITDELQEG
+279 FTKIITDELQEG

-381 NDVQGGIFCKQEMPA
+381 NDVQGGIFCEQEMPA

-477 RAMSKANGNVW
+477 RAMSKANGDVW

-696 LTERYIAIETLN
+696 LTE
-708 LHTGSKWHTS
+708 
-718 LGLTENI
+718 NI

-770 YTTNTSHIDFR
+770 YTTNSSHIDFR

-832 YFVDQDNNGIGLAQ
+832 YFVGQDNNGIGLAQ

-867 PAKFHERTH
+867 PAKFHERSH

-891 GVPYEFNGATSG
+891 GVPYEFNGAISG

-910 NVKAYPNPV
+910 NVKAYPNPA

-929 LRIDVYNAGGALVAD
+929 LRIDVYNDGGTLVAD

-949 SVNVAHLPAGYY
+949 SVNVAQLPAGYY

>member
-83 ENGFFDAENVPP
+83 ENGFFDAENVPT

-279 FTRIITDELQEG
+279 FTKIITDELQEG

-335 YMDPAGLGIGG
+335 YMDPTGLGIGG

-366 VEPYEFIQQLCFVLF
+366 VEPYEFIQQLCFVLY
-381 NDVQGGIFCKQEMPA
+381 NDVKGGIFCEQEMPA
-396 NKGDDVTILLR
+396 NKGDVVTILLR

-437 EERLEN
+437 EERIEN
-443 NNGELLEFQSGRLY
+443 NNGELLEFQSGSLY

-477 RAMSKANGNVW
+477 RAMSKANGDVW

-696 LTERYIAIETLN
+696 LTE
-708 LHTGSKWHTS
+708 
-718 LGLTENI
+718 NI

-796 AFSAAP
+796 TFSAAP

-876 YAAYPVIRKGESYIL
+876 YIAYPVIFKGESYIS
-891 GVPYEFNGATSG
+891 GEPYEFNGATSG

-910 NVKAYPNPV
+910 NVKAYPNPA

-961 IAVVATADGTARIPF
+961 IAIVATTDGTARIPF

>member
-1 MKRTTTI
+1 MRIGIIRQWKTDFPECSPFGCAQI
-8 LIAICVSAL
+8 L
-17 FANGKQISQNA
+17 QNWT
-28 ALSAARKYSRTGQ
+28 SR
-41 VAPAKNLR
+41 PAKNLR

-196 TISSNFSE
+196 TISSDFSE

-437 EERLEN
+437 EERIEN
-443 NNGELLEFQSGRLY
+443 NNGELLEFQSGSLY

-683 NLHTGSKWHTSLG
+683 NLQ
-696 LTERYIAIETLN
+696 
-708 LHTGSKWHTS
+708 TGSKWHTS

-752 LSTVSQEI
+752 LSTVSREI

-814 NLDLEN
+814 NLNLEN

-846 VDGIILK
+846 VDGITLK

-867 PAKFHERTH
+867 TAKFHEGTH
-876 YAAYPVIRKGESYIL
+876 YIAYPVIFKGESYIS
-891 GVPYEFNGATSG
+891 GEPYEFNGATSG

-910 NVKAYPNPV
+910 NVKAYPNPA

-929 LRIDVYNAGGALVAD
+929 LRIDVYNSGGALVAD